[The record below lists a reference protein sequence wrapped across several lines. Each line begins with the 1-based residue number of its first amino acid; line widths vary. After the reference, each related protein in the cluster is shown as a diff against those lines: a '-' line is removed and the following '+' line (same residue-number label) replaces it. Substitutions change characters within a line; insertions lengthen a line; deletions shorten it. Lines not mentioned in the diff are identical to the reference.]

1 MQETEFFGQLFTY
14 IVTTNTIIFATTK
27 TGINQE
33 THFLKC
39 LISLY
44 SKGVVL
50 AEAGKGESICT
61 GCIKL
66 LCLLELIL
74 SWISAAGGGGLVS
87 AIDEE
92 MKLL

>member
-14 IVTTNTIIFATTK
+14 IVTTNTIIFATTE

-39 LISLY
+39 FTSLY
-44 SKGVVL
+44 SNGVVF
-50 AEAGKGESICT
+50 AEEGTGGSIST
-61 GCIKL
+61 GCTKL
-66 LCLLELIL
+66 RCLIELTL
-74 SWISAAGGGGLVS
+74 RWLSAAGGGGWVS
-87 AIDEE
+87 AMDEE